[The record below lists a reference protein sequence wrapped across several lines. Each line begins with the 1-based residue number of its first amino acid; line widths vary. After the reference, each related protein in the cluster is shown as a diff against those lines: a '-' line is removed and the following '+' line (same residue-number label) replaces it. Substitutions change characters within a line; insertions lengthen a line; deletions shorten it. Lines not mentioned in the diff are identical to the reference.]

1 MTIVSGKAL
10 AWAAGILAALALS
23 VAFVPG
29 IDLDA
34 LIFRRGQPISSQPIV
49 SQDKA
54 SQSAA
59 ASGTPSSATDPAPA
73 AAGQGTAGKGSSNPA
88 ATALTTAQQQANG
101 LAALLAPV
109 TPPAAP
115 DGDGPSFDVVNVDP
129 AGETVVA
136 GRAAPGATV
145 ELLRNG
151 EPHDRVVADRSGQ
164 FSMVPRKLPAGASDL
179 TLRARQ
185 PDGREVTSKQSV
197 AVVVE
202 AGKRPPTVALLA
214 PDQPT
219 RVLSKPGASSPQAVA
234 VDAVDIEPNG
244 TLRVSGRARP
254 GSTVRLYLNDRL
266 VSSATA
272 AADGRLT
279 ATLKDVTW
287 SAKDRLRLDEVDATS
302 GTVLARAEVPLNG
315 PDDATTASV
324 PTRVAAAGPVSGT
337 AAPRTQLAIAS
348 GADLKEMG
356 SPSSRGGAK
365 TITVSRGDSLWHI
378 SRRLLGGGTRYAVI
392 YKANREQIRSPDL
405 IYPGQVF
412 VLPAKR

>member
-1 MTIVSGKAL
+1 MTTVSGKRL
-10 AWAAGILAALALS
+10 FWAGGASAGLALVGLS
-23 VAFVPG
+23 IVLFAG

-34 LIFRRGQPISSQPIV
+34 VIFKRGQPMAGTSGAGGPGATLGGSQ
-49 SQDKA
+49 A
-54 SQSAA
+54 GA
-59 ASGTPSSATDPAPA
+59 APA
-73 AAGQGTAGKGSSNPA
+73 QATSDTGNSNQAAG
-88 ATALTTAQQQANG
+88 ALASAQQQASS

-109 TPPAAP
+109 TPPAP
-115 DGDGPSFDVVNVDP
+115 DSDGPSFDVVNVDP
-129 AGETVVA
+129 SGETVVA

-151 EPHDRVVADRSGQ
+151 EPHDRVVADASGQ
-164 FSMVPRKLPAGASDL
+164 FAMVPRKLPAGASDL

-185 PDGREVTSKQSV
+185 PDGREATSKQSV

-234 VDAVDIEPNG
+234 IDAVDIEPNR
-244 TLRVSGRARP
+244 TLRISGRARP
-254 GSTVRLYLNDRL
+254 GAAVRIYLNDRL
-266 VSSATA
+266 VGSAMA

-279 ATLKDVTW
+279 ATLKDIAW
-287 SAKDRLRLDEVDATS
+287 SAKDRLRLDEVDAA
-302 GTVLARAEVPLNG
+302 GAVLARAEVPLNG
-315 PDDATTASV
+315 PDDAATASIA
-324 PTRVAAAGPVSGT
+324 TGAATAGQGT
-337 AAPRTQLAIAS
+337 GQGTGAAAPRTQIASAS

-356 SPSSRGGAK
+356 TPPVRAGAK